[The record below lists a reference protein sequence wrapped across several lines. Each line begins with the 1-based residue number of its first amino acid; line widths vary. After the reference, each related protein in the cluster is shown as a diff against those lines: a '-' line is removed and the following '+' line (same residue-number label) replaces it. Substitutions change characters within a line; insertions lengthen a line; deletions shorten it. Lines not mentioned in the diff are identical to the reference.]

1 MKVLHVV
8 TAFPRHDGDVITPW
22 LGRLLLG
29 LRERGLDV
37 GVLAPAYRGGGA
49 TEWRGIPVHRFR
61 YAPARFETLT
71 HDETVPDRVRSRPA
85 YLTLLP
91 AYLVGGSVASIRAGV
106 SGPPDV
112 VHVHWPV
119 PHALF
124 GNLVRASSAGTT
136 AVVSS
141 FYSVEIRWIENRLS
155 WAVPFLRWSIETA
168 DAVTAISSATGAAV
182 GCYTGRQVPVIPFSA
197 AISEPRPE
205 LSASPGW
212 SSSTRPD
219 ARDDGGL
226 RILFVGRLVERKGV
240 HILIRALARVRDRLD
255 ATLTVIGEGPETVA
269 LREVAAR
276 AGVAASVHFA
286 GRVDEDSLA
295 DAYRNSDLFVLPA
308 VVDRKG
314 DTEGLGVVLLE
325 ALEFR
330 LPVIASDIGGIPD
343 IVKHRDTG
351 LLVPPGDAAAL
362 AAAIFETAARPTQT
376 REWARRGKDHAQRR
390 FALTRVVDR
399 LLHCYETAVAGRG
412 GTVRK
417 RASQTPGTAA
427 EHTG

>member
-29 LRERGLDV
+29 LRGEGLDV

-61 YAPARFETLT
+61 YAPARIETLT

-85 YLTLLP
+85 YLMLLP
-91 AYLVGGSVASIRAGV
+91 AYMAGGSVASIKAGLA
-106 SGPPDV
+106 GPPDV

-119 PHALF
+119 PHAWF
-124 GNLVRASSAGTT
+124 GSLVRASSAATT

-141 FYSVEIRWIENRLS
+141 FYSVELRWIEHRLP
-155 WAVPFLRWSIETA
+155 WAVPFLRWSIEA
-168 DAVTAISSATGAAV
+168 SDAVTAISSATAAAV
-182 GCYTGRQVPVIPFSA
+182 GRYTGREVPVIPFSA
-197 AISEPRPE
+197 AISEPGAALP
-205 LSASPGW
+205 SPAERE
-212 SSSTRPD
+212 TRD
-219 ARDDGGL
+219 EGSFRL
-226 RILFVGRLVERKGV
+226 LFVGRLVERKGV
-240 HILIRALARVRDRLD
+240 HILIRALARVRERVA
-255 ATLTVIGEGPETVA
+255 ATLTVIGEGPETAA
-269 LREVAAR
+269 LRAAAR
-276 AGVAASVHFA
+276 EAGVEASVHFG
-286 GRVDEDSLA
+286 GRVSESTLA

-325 ALEFR
+325 ALEFG

-343 IVKHRDTG
+343 IVKHRQTG

-362 AAAIFETAARPTQT
+362 ASAILETAACPVQA
-376 REWARRGKDHAQRR
+376 REWARRGKEHARR
-390 FALTRVVDR
+390 QFALTRVVDR
-399 LLHCYETAVAGRG
+399 LLDCYETAIACRSGRVG
-412 GTVRK
+412 K

-427 EHTG
+427 EPVR